1 MKSIF
6 GKLAL
11 TLPLAAAFQ
20 SHAQQQRP
28 NIIFFLV
35 DDFGWVETSL
45 PFGDEVTANNR
56 MFHTP
61 NMERL
66 AARGAMLTNAYACS
80 VSTPTRTCLMTG
92 MNSAH
97 MGITSFSSLYKDI
110 VPDAI
115 GGHPGSTN
123 ENLGDI
129 FAHPEWNYNCL
140 CPAHLESE
148 KDLYGLHHTLYATP
162 LPQLLRDS
170 GYHTIHVGKAHWAPA
185 GTPGSNPY
193 NMGFVVNIAGA
204 QNGHPKSYQPEDNF
218 GNLPGQ
224 GDYGSVMNMSQYYG
238 SGVHLTEAITRE
250 ALRTLDHP
258 LRQGI
263 PFFLYFAH
271 YTNHTPIQRDD
282 RFYQRYIDQGLDEGQ
297 AKYASMVEGMDK
309 SLGDVLDFIDGR
321 GIADNTVIIFYS
333 DNGPHS
339 VGGEKG
345 GELHTQAL
353 PLREGK
359 GSVYEGG
366 IRVPMMVC
374 WPGHVAAGTRLNT
387 PVNTPDFFPTFLEL
401 AGVTDPQTVQTV
413 DGESMVKL
421 FTDGSQYV
429 ARAAEAGKIRDRKDA
444 NAFRIPESVSG
455 LADDRGLIFHYP
467 HQLRYEDQD
476 DIDFLSAL
484 RRGDW
489 KLVYRM
495 HTGELEL
502 YNLRDDIGEH
512 SNVAAGNRE
521 LTRSMASELSDRLRR
536 WNAPMPT
543 VRATGK
549 PVPMPDETDAFAAL
563 KK

>member
-193 NMGFVVNIAGA
+193 NMGFVVNIA
-204 QNGHPKSYQPEDNF
+204 
-218 GNLPGQ
+218 LC
-224 GDYGSVMNMSQYYG
+224 
-238 SGVHLTEAITRE
+238 
-250 ALRTLDHP
+250 
-258 LRQGI
+258 
-263 PFFLYFAH
+263 
-271 YTNHTPIQRDD
+271 
-282 RFYQRYIDQGLDEGQ
+282 
-297 AKYASMVEGMDK
+297 
-309 SLGDVLDFIDGR
+309 
-321 GIADNTVIIFYS
+321 
-333 DNGPHS
+333 
-339 VGGEKG
+339 EK
-345 GELHTQAL
+345 
-353 PLREGK
+353 
-359 GSVYEGG
+359 
-366 IRVPMMVC
+366 
-374 WPGHVAAGTRLNT
+374 
-387 PVNTPDFFPTFLEL
+387 
-401 AGVTDPQTVQTV
+401 
-413 DGESMVKL
+413 
-421 FTDGSQYV
+421 
-429 ARAAEAGKIRDRKDA
+429 
-444 NAFRIPESVSG
+444 
-455 LADDRGLIFHYP
+455 
-467 HQLRYEDQD
+467 
-476 DIDFLSAL
+476 
-484 RRGDW
+484 
-489 KLVYRM
+489 
-495 HTGELEL
+495 
-502 YNLRDDIGEH
+502 
-512 SNVAAGNRE
+512 
-521 LTRSMASELSDRLRR
+521 
-536 WNAPMPT
+536 
-543 VRATGK
+543 
-549 PVPMPDETDAFAAL
+549 
-563 KK
+563 